1 MSIPFRACDSIAD
14 FLREAGIKPNRLLVA
29 SDAWADMAGD
39 ALAMFAMGC
48 AVLQV
53 PSMAPGTI
61 AAAYVLE
68 ELP

>member
-1 MSIPFRACDSIAD
+1 MSCEFSKGC
-14 FLREAGIKPNRLLVA
+14 L
-29 SDAWADMAGD
+29 
-39 ALAMFAMGC
+39 FAMGC